1 VTCPSLRYTTVSLFG
16 DMPTT
21 RTEYICGLNTRSESR
36 SCSGRSET
44 TPPTNVR
51 YEYGPLRAYIYNR
64 DLSYRFELELATR
77 IYTACQVNE
86 YGSPKWMKPRQM
98 EPAKRSGR
106 TVHTHTETIDTGER
120 REIFHYT
127 ARRVITR
134 SRQTRDSQLINESEC
149 DGWYIDPP
157 AAWLN
162 LHPPPKPGTFYH
174 LCLGTGERDDYKFT
188 EAGNRETG
196 FVLLA
201 TRTHK
206 SFSQDETENSRT
218 HESVHHE
225 EVTELSETP
234 LEPGLFVPPRD
245 FERVPQLPDGVRYAP
260 AYRIRLRWEILKD
273 SLRLPN
279 EIAKFTCL
287 NAR

>member
-98 EPAKRSGR
+98 ERKAVGP
-106 TVHTHTETIDTGER
+106 
-120 REIFHYT
+120 
-127 ARRVITR
+127 
-134 SRQTRDSQLINESEC
+134 DSS
-149 DGWYIDPP
+149 
-157 AAWLN
+157 
-162 LHPPPKPGTFYH
+162 HPHGNDRHGGAQRNIPLYCSPRYH
-174 LCLGTGERDDYKFT
+174 K
-188 EAGNRETG
+188 
-196 FVLLA
+196 
-201 TRTHK
+201 
-206 SFSQDETENSRT
+206 
-218 HESVHHE
+218 
-225 EVTELSETP
+225 
-234 LEPGLFVPPRD
+234 EPSD
-245 FERVPQLPDGVRYAP
+245 A
-260 AYRIRLRWEILKD
+260 
-273 SLRLPN
+273 
-279 EIAKFTCL
+279 
-287 NAR
+287 